1 MNELW
6 FTHEMNPGIVQ
17 PVQMPGLLWTGGASG
32 DVVRVRILRLRE
44 PSAELDEKT
53 VTGFLI
59 RPDKQ
64 TVVISGTAAGGIVSV
79 ILPQEAYAYEGQCQL
94 VIRVTSDGAKIPVFA
109 GYATIGL
116 TSTNEVINPGSLVPN
131 LEDLLAAIDDMEDAT
146 AAAQAVVTDYQE
158 DVARQD
164 SAIAALD
171 ARADTLD
178 ARADTLDA
186 RADTLDDK
194 TAVTV
199 ERGNNRYIPRT
210 RSIGKVVYTNGS
222 LHDDSRYDTS
232 DFIPVSEGET
242 VMAMYWDTD
251 ANEWGAGTPF
261 GNYAFYDANKT
272 GLNIGGASGLAW
284 IYGTDPFVVD
294 QGVDVPS
301 GAAYIRFSIR
311 KDVIDY
317 APLTAWLSDRFD
329 YTDDRDQYW
338 NLRQEIARAAD
349 VTREISSRIA
359 LSERTV
365 LSNLAKD
372 FSPLTPYNYG
382 DKVINGSQLYM
393 CSVDLHQGAWDS
405 SHFMSIVAADYL
417 RTLTITDTD
426 GNVTISLV

>member
-32 DVVRVRILRLRE
+32 DLIGVRILR
-44 PSAELDEKT
+44 SGAASDELDGKT

-64 TVVISGTAAGGIVSV
+64 TVAISGTSAGGSVSV

-94 VIRVTSDGAKIPVFA
+94 VIRVTSSGVKIPVFA

-116 TSTNEVINPGSLVPN
+116 TSTDEVIDPGSLLPD
-131 LEDLLAAIDDMEDAT
+131 LEDLLAALDDIEDAT
-146 AAAQAVVTDYQE
+146 AAAQAVVTDYQD

-164 SAIAALD
+164 SAIAA
-171 ARADTLD
+171 LD

-210 RSIGKVVYTNGS
+210 RTIGKVVYTNGS

-261 GNYAFYDANKT
+261 GNYAFYDETKT
-272 GLNIGGASGLAW
+272 GLNIGGSSGLAW

-329 YTDDRDQYW
+329 YTEERDQYW
-338 NLRQEIARAAD
+338 NLRQEIARSAD
-349 VTREISSRIA
+349 VTTEISSRIA
-359 LSERTV
+359 QSERTV
-365 LSNLAKD
+365 LSNLAHD
-372 FSPLTPYNYG
+372 FNSLTTYNYG
-382 DKVINGSQLYM
+382 DKVLKDNLLYM
-393 CSVDLHQGAWDS
+393 CSVDLHQGAWDD
-405 SHFMSIVAADYL
+405 SHFTRIVAADYL
-417 RTLTITDTD
+417 HTLAITDTD
-426 GNVTISLV
+426 GNVTIALV